1 MVRSVTRVALH
12 KAPALLVRSTGDA
25 IRGFSI
31 EKQMNFRRV
40 PETAR
45 ASLRSDANGVSADAR
60 AVVFETKED
69 RKNGNDD
76 RENHICHV

>member
-1 MVRSVTRVALH
+1 
-12 KAPALLVRSTGDA
+12 
-25 IRGFSI
+25 
-31 EKQMNFRRV
+31 MNFRRV